1 MTPAEFWQIEMQNQK
16 NQQAQQQQQQQ
27 ALMQGVQDLA
37 GAYIGLQTDKA
48 QTKAFGDVLEM
59 HGPTIFGEGAIDLLD
74 RYKKGNQQ
82 EQKAMM
88 NFMGGQF
95 GQQLGRAQYLNQ
107 QAAAFGGNRGSG
119 AGGGGGGGAFFTM
132 PGQ

>member
-1 MTPAEFWQIEMQNQK
+1 MNPAEFWQIEMQNQK

-59 HGPTIFGEGAIDLLD
+59 HGPTIYGEGAIDLLD

-88 NFMGGQF
+88 NFMSGQF
-95 GQQLGRAQYLNQ
+95 GQQLGRQQYLSQ
-107 QAAAFGGNRGSG
+107 QAAAFGGRAGGTG
-119 AGGGGGGGAFFTM
+119 AGGAQPFYTV
-132 PGQ
+132 Q

>member
-1 MTPAEFWQIEMQNQK
+1 MTPAQFWQIEMQNQQ
-16 NQQAQQQQQQQ
+16 NQQAQKQQQQQ

-37 GAYIGLQTDKA
+37 GAYIGLQTQKA

-82 EQKAMM
+82 EQLAMM

-95 GQQLGRAQYLNQ
+95 GQQLGRMEYLNT
-107 QAAAFGGNRGSG
+107 QASSFGGRG
-119 AGGGGGGGAFFTM
+119 GGGGGGGAQPFYTV
-132 PGQ
+132 Q

>member
-1 MTPAEFWQIEMQNQK
+1 MNPAEFWQIEMQNQK

-82 EQKAMM
+82 EQLAMM

-95 GQQLGRAQYLNQ
+95 GQQLGQQQYANTMMSRADGT
-107 QAAAFGGNRGSG
+107 AAAGGMNQAPVRSKT
-119 AGGGGGGGAFFTM
+119 F
-132 PGQ
+132 